1 VHLLVPGN
9 PSTSFLR
16 WCLEQLSTGEGTRVL
31 TGALAPGEEVPFL
44 EAGFA
49 VVEHLALLELEL
61 SRTPGTAGR
70 SVPHRSGYRRGDWA
84 LRRARPSDRPPV
96 LSVDHSAFEAFWQL
110 DDESLDEALAATPD
124 RRFRVAVR
132 PRVSLGRGRGIAGY
146 AVTGLALDQ
155 GYIQRLAVHPAA
167 QGKGAGRALLAD
179 GLRWLER
186 KGAARVVVNTQESNE
201 RALALYER
209 FGFRSS
215 SERLSVLC
223 ADVTGRSG

>member
-1 VHLLVPGN
+1 VHLLAPGN

-16 WCLEQLSTGEGTRVL
+16 WCLEQLSTPEGTKVV

-44 EAGFA
+44 AAGFT
-49 VVEHLALLELEL
+49 VVEHLSLLELEL
-61 SRTPGTAGR
+61 TRTPGTPGR
-70 SVPHRSGYRRGDWA
+70 PSRDRSDYRRGDWA
-84 LRRARPSDRPPV
+84 LRRARQSDRPPV
-96 LSVDHSAFEAFWQL
+96 LSVDHSAFEPFWQL
-110 DDESLDEALAATPD
+110 NDESLDEALAATPD
-124 RRFRVAVR
+124 RWFRVAVWPRFSLR
-132 PRVSLGRGRGIAGY
+132 PGREVAGY

-167 QGKGAGRALLAD
+167 QGKGAGQALLVD

-201 RALALYER
+201 RALALYDR
-209 FGFRSS
+209 FGFQSS